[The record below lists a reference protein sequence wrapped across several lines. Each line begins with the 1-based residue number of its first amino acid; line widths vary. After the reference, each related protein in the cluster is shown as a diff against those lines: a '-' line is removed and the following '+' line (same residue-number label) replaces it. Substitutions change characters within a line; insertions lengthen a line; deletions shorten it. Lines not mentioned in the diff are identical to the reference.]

1 MRNMKETGDRIRQ
14 LRIITLN
21 RLISEFTYQ
30 QNTSYNRNVVVK
42 HRQNTTES
50 QTRGVKHIWNDIK
63 KLINRELLSIGV
75 GTRQLND
82 YRTAISSIVR
92 RTYGY
97 KSITD
102 IQSDNE
108 EVELFVLEI
117 INSIKERRGKE
128 WRNATTG

>member
-1 MRNMKETGDRIRQ
+1 MYVSVY
-14 LRIITLN
+14 N
-21 RLISEFTYQ
+21 RLMVL
-30 QNTSYNRNVVVK
+30 NLNK
-42 HRQNTTES
+42 HIEYLYCK
-50 QTRGVKHIWNDIK
+50 GVKYIWNDIK

-102 IQSDNE
+102 IPSDNE
-108 EVELFVLEI
+108 EVELFVLELL
-117 INSIKERRGKE
+117 NSIKERRGKE
-128 WRNATTG
+128 WKNATTS